1 MVDRT
6 SLGRLPVPLTGQ
18 WRMRCHE
25 LEGRKLGVPGFE
37 LAGETPKL
45 PVLRVGVRNYL
56 ARIKA
61 LQKPNT

>member
-1 MVDRT
+1 
-6 SLGRLPVPLTGQ
+6 
-18 WRMRCHE
+18 MRCHE